1 MYSAFFPAG
10 IIVLKPC
17 MASRGVSVIWMM
29 LGAGDIGIDGI
40 EEIEEIDGID
50 GIEEI
55 EEIMNLIRHPFS

>member
-40 EEIEEIDGID
+40 EEIEEIDGI
-50 GIEEI
+50 EEI